1 MKLKKPRGQKKRPRL
16 QKTFPHLF
24 ESKKKKIKLIT
35 RKGEKKKKKKTQG
48 NTKAGKAFLEGNRI
62 WRGRDEERFGNPKL
76 NEFLCRIRSLSFGFL
91 DFCDIVDERERK
103 KV

>member
-24 ESKKKKIKLIT
+24 ESKKKKNQTYNPK
-35 RKGEKKKKKKTQG
+35 RGKKKKKTQG